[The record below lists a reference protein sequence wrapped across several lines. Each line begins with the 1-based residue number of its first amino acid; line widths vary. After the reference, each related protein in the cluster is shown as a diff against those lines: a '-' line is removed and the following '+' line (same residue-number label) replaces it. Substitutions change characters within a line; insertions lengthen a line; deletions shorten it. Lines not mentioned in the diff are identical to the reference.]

1 MQRLLGRLASLR
13 DRRGNVAVTTALV
26 SPLILYC
33 LGLGIDYGMMTLQ
46 QRRLQQ
52 LSDIGAIS
60 AASDIANAQTALLN
74 NLQSNGTTAAV
85 ASGSSY
91 MTSNGLVNAATAN
104 SGQYETVANLVLG
117 TYTADTSIPLAN
129 RFSSTGTTPYDSVK
143 VTLTQKAVMPFASAF
158 ATAPTLSATG
168 TASSERLAAFSVGS
182 RLASLNGGILNQL
195 LGTLL
200 GTQISLK
207 VADYQSLVSANVNLL
222 SFLNLLATDL
232 KLTGV
237 SYNQLLATDVT
248 YDKLLGALGKSTN
261 LSAGVVTLINNL
273 GKTLG
278 TTKLTVKLQDIVNLG
293 PLGSNIVGTS
303 PNLTATMNVLDLISA
318 TAMAANQQKQIAL
331 DLGAALPGVA
341 TAKLT
346 LAIGEMSQQTP
357 ALAVGAPGTIVRTP
371 QVRAALEVAVTGLSL
386 IAGLKLRV
394 PLYIELAPAE
404 AKLASITCVG
414 GSMPNAVVGIDA
426 VPGVA
431 EVDLGDVNTSAFV
444 NFGSEPRVTPAA
456 IIDSLLLKVIASAQV
471 DIANMSPTRLNFQ
484 PSEISAGTIKTVST
498 STVLTSTVS
507 SLLKNAT
514 ITIQLLILT
523 IGTPSGVLS
532 AVADTLSVVT
542 APLDQVLYG
551 LLGLLGLGIG
561 QADVSVTDARCTQPV
576 LVQ

>member
-1 MQRLLGRLASLR
+1 MKGLLERVASLR

-52 LSDIGAIS
+52 LSDIGAIT
-60 AASDIANAQTALLN
+60 AASDIANAQTALLA

-85 ASGSSY
+85 ASGTGYLTSSGQV
-91 MTSNGLVNAATAN
+91 TATAAN
-104 SGQYETVANLVLG
+104 SGQYETLANLVFG
-117 TYTADTSIPLAN
+117 TYTADASIAPAN
-129 RFSSTGTTPYDSVK
+129 RFSTATSPYDSVK

-158 ATAPTLSATG
+158 ATPPTLSATG
-168 TASSERLAAFSVGS
+168 TASSERLAAFSIGS

-195 LGTLL
+195 LGSLL
-200 GTQISLK
+200 GTQISLN
-207 VADYQSLVSANVNLL
+207 VVDYQSLIGAKVNLL

-232 KLTGV
+232 NLTGV
-237 SYNQLLATDVT
+237 SYDQLLATDVT
-248 YDKLLGALGKSTN
+248 YDKILGALGKSTD
-261 LSAGVVTLINNL
+261 LSTGVVTLINNL

-278 TTKLTVKLQDIVNLG
+278 TTKLTVKLQDILNLG
-293 PLGSNIVGTS
+293 PLGPDVVGTA
-303 PNLTATMNVLDLISA
+303 PNLTTNISVMDLISA

-331 DLGAALPGVA
+331 DLGATLPGVA
-341 TAKLT
+341 TAKVT
-346 LAIGEMSQQTP
+346 LAIGEMAKQTP

-371 QVRAALEVAVTGLSL
+371 QIRLAVEVAVTGLSL

-394 PLYIELAPAE
+394 PLYIEIAPAE

-414 GSMPNAVVGIDA
+414 GAAPNAVVGIDA

-431 EVDLGDVNTSAFV
+431 EVALGDVDTSAFV

-456 IIDSLLLKVIASAQV
+456 IVDSLLLKVIAGAQV
-471 DIANMSPTRLNFQ
+471 DIANLSPTRLTFQ

-498 STVLTSTVS
+498 KDILTSTIQ
-507 SLLKNAT
+507 SLLKNAN
-514 ITIQLLILT
+514 ISVQLLILT
-523 IGTPSGVLS
+523 LGTPQGVLS
-532 AVADTLSVVT
+532 AVADTLSIVT
-542 APLDQVLYG
+542 APLDQLLYN
-551 LLGLLGLGIG
+551 LLGLLGSGVG
-561 QADVSVTDARCTQPV
+561 QADISVTDARCTQPV

>member
-13 DRRGNVAVTTALV
+13 DRRGNVAITTALV

-60 AASDIANAQTALLN
+60 AASDIANARTALLN

-85 ASGSSY
+85 ASGSNY
-91 MTSNGLVNAATAN
+91 MTSNGLVTAAAAN
-104 SGQYETVANLVLG
+104 SGQYETMANLVLG

-129 RFSSTGTTPYDSVK
+129 RFSSTGTSPYDSVK

-158 ATAPTLSATG
+158 ATPPTLSATG

-237 SYNQLLATDVT
+237 SYNELLATDVT
-248 YDKLLGALGKSTN
+248 YDKILGALGKSTN
-261 LSAGVVTLINNL
+261 LSTGVVTLINNL
-273 GKTLG
+273 GKTLA

-293 PLGSNIVGTS
+293 PLGSNVVGTS

-318 TAMAANQQKQIAL
+318 TAMAANQQKQIAI

-394 PLYIELAPAE
+394 P
-404 AKLASITCVG
+404 SI
-414 GSMPNAVVGIDA
+414 
-426 VPGVA
+426 
-431 EVDLGDVNTSAFV
+431 
-444 NFGSEPRVTPAA
+444 
-456 IIDSLLLKVIASAQV
+456 
-471 DIANMSPTRLNFQ
+471 
-484 PSEISAGTIKTVST
+484 
-498 STVLTSTVS
+498 S
-507 SLLKNAT
+507 SLLPRK
-514 ITIQLLILT
+514 
-523 IGTPSGVLS
+523 PSLPRSPVS
-532 AVADTLSVVT
+532 AVPCQTRSS
-542 APLDQVLYG
+542 G
-551 LLGLLGLGIG
+551 
-561 QADVSVTDARCTQPV
+561 
-576 LVQ
+576 